1 MKTKIY
7 STALLGLGLLCN
19 SLGAAPQDGKWQV
32 SSKVE
37 FYDVKIITRSADYT
51 QCLSGGSYVP
61 QSSDQ
66 VRDCKVS
73 NQVINGNKVS
83 WSVQCQ
89 GKSGDLKG
97 TGLIN
102 YNEDTFSGDVTLTN
116 TYQGRKMTIN
126 HHLDGKR
133 LGACS

>member
-1 MKTKIY
+1 MKTKVYLMAFLIF
-7 STALLGLGLLCN
+7 GLMG
-19 SLGAAPQDGKWQV
+19 SHVYAAPQSGNWQV

-37 FYDVKIITRSADYT
+37 FYDVKIITRPADYT
-51 QCLSGGSYVP
+51 QCLSGGAYVP

-73 NQVINGNKVS
+73 NQVISGNKVS
-83 WSVQCQ
+83 WAVQCQ
-89 GKSGDLKG
+89 GQSGDLKG
-97 TGLIN
+97 NGVIN
-102 YNEDTFSGDVTLTN
+102 FNESTFSGDVNLTN

-126 HHLDGKR
+126 HHLEGKR